1 MPESGGTGN
10 NAAPQTAIKNDTLDK
25 GARRP
30 VAKRPASAYDN
41 QLSSLARQ
49 RALSGNRNNRGRRNL
64 FARRR
69 KATV

>member
-1 MPESGGTGN
+1 MPESGGTHN
-10 NAAPQTAIKNDTLDK
+10 RAAPQTAIKNDTLDK

-49 RALSGNRNNRGRRNL
+49 RALSGNRNNTGN
-64 FARRR
+64 
-69 KATV
+69 